1 MSCPIHDRC
10 TCYPQYTASVTST
23 SMGSPQFA
31 QTNNILVGY
40 EWAAPLVTSSAAWC
54 PLESVIIQ
62 PPTLCSGQEILQS
75 DCLRL
80 GNIHEALPLHSAY
93 RRESRVH
100 DRGQKQASF
109 REPVRLSRPH
119 IPLCLC
125 QVSSQPNIRIP
136 HHTSK
141 EFLACQWLCP
151 ATYRYFNLIEVARLA
166 LRTMTGSRQS
176 NLR

>member
-10 TCYPQYTASVTST
+10 TCYSQYTASVIST
-23 SMGSPQFA
+23 SMSSPQFVP

-40 EWAAPLVTSSAAWC
+40 EWAAPLVTSSATWC

-62 PPTLCSGQEILQS
+62 PPTLRSGQEILQS
-75 DCLRL
+75 DCPRL
-80 GNIHEALPLHSAY
+80 GNIHEASPLHSAY

-100 DRGQKQASF
+100 DREQKQASF
-109 REPVRLSRPH
+109 REPVRLSRPQ
-119 IPLCLC
+119 IPLCLY

-141 EFLACQWLCP
+141 EFLAWPCP
-151 ATYRYFNLIEVARLA
+151 AMYRYFNLIEIARLA
-166 LRTMTGSRQS
+166 LRIMTCSRQS
-176 NLR
+176 NQR